1 MTASF
6 YQQPIFNEH
15 SNKSYMD
22 YLDMNNAQYNRHIHQ
37 KKQHNAVIHY
47 AMIVVIVVLTI
58 LH

>member
-1 MTASF
+1 
-6 YQQPIFNEH
+6 
-15 SNKSYMD
+15 MD
-22 YLDMNNAQYNRHIHQ
+22 YLDMNNVQYNRHIHQ

>member
-1 MTASF
+1 
-6 YQQPIFNEH
+6 
-15 SNKSYMD
+15 MD
-22 YLDMNNAQYNRHIHQ
+22 DLDMNNAQYNRHIHQ